1 MKKIYGLAIAMSAL
15 CLGASTA
22 YAAPE
27 LAEKTYTDLTGLQLL
42 YSGAPM
48 VGKTVKFT
56 PNASDPSKATLVMNS
71 SFDLSL
77 IPGVPEELQMP
88 IAGPGVLPG
97 TPETI
102 LEITLDDAGNFSG
115 SGSTEFLSYNYSGN
129 VSESALQLSIDAQL
143 YNQAVIGDWEPAPY
157 YYNDETWT
165 VESDP
170 VKIEWESEAGVELF
184 EGHEMPMA
192 DLLKLLVALPL
203 IENPDGTLLN
213 VSQKLNEVF
222 KKASFLTD
230 GNITASVVTADGVAV
245 ESPRNLSQYVLADNS
260 TMLLFLDPTAIA
272 MADANTPKS
281 VRREEG
287 ELPIDIN
294 AILAN
299 VLAQVSP
306 MLSQGAPLTYGRMDA
321 DHEHGSILYIY
332 IDERI
337 LLPLLQQNVVPL
349 LENEDLIDMLVAMI
363 GEDPEM
369 AMYAEMIPA
378 MAEGLV
384 NVINTTTSIK
394 IGVEFWT
401 YGVGVDE
408 ITAQPAGDA
417 TIVGRYNLQGQPVSD
432 GYEGITVVRYSDG
445 SARKVMSRR

>member
-27 LAEKTYTDLTGLQLL
+27 LAEKTYTDLTGLQLI

-56 PNASDPSKATLVMNS
+56 PDASDPSKATLVMNS
-71 SFDLSL
+71 SFDLSQ

-115 SGSTEFLSYNYSGN
+115 SGSTEFLSYNYTGN

-157 YYNDETWT
+157 VYGEWDVETT
-165 VESDP
+165 P
-170 VKIEWESEAGVELF
+170 IAITWESEAGVKLF
-184 EGHEMPMA
+184 GDEEVPMES
-192 DLLKLLVALPL
+192 LLKILMIMPI

-213 VSQKLNEVF
+213 VAEKLNEVF
-222 KKASFLTD
+222 KKATFLND
-230 GNITASVVTADGVAV
+230 GNITASVVRADGVAV
-245 ESPRNLSQYVLADNS
+245 DSPLNLSQYVLADDA

-272 MADANTPKS
+272 MADAGAAEAP
-281 VRREEG
+281 RREEG
-287 ELPIDIN
+287 GIPGIDIN

-306 MLSQGAPLTYGRMDA
+306 MLAQGAPLSYELAKSEDKSGTKLTISLD
-321 DHEHGSILYIY
+321 D
-332 IDERI
+332 RI
-337 LLPLLQQNVVPL
+337 LLPLLQQNVLPL
-349 LENEDLIDMLVAMI
+349 LQNEELIEMLVAMLS
-363 GEDPEM
+363 EDPDF
-369 AMYAEMIPA
+369 AFYAAMIPSI
-378 MAEGLV
+378 AEGLV

-394 IGVEFWT
+394 IGVEFWV
-401 YGVGVDE
+401 YGTGVDE